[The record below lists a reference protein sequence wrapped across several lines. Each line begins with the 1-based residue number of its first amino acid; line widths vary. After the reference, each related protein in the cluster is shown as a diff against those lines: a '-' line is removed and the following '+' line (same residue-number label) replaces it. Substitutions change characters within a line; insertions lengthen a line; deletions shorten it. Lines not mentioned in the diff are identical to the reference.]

1 MPQSQ
6 IVLDL
11 ETKRTFDE
19 AGGRNPA
26 DLGVTVIGTYSYGT
40 GEYRAFEEKE
50 IAELE
55 QLLSE
60 TSRIIGFNIH
70 RFDFPVLQ
78 PYCKRL
84 DLSDIPSFDLLE
96 ELEKILG
103 HRVSLQSVAR
113 ATLNQGKSGTGLDAI
128 EFYRRG
134 EMEKLKKYCLDD
146 VRLTREV
153 YEFGKKFG
161 HVYYQSKDGTT
172 RLKVEVQWKDP
183 EPSANLSL
191 F

>member
-1 MPQSQ
+1 MPQGQ

-11 ETKRTFDE
+11 ETKRTFNE

-26 DLGVTVIGTYSYGT
+26 DLGITVVGIYFYGT
-40 GEYRAFEEKE
+40 DEYRAFEETDLP
-50 IAELE
+50 ELE
-55 QLLSE
+55 QVLSE
-60 TSRIIGFNIH
+60 TSRVIGFNIR
-70 RFDFPVLQ
+70 RFDFPVLK
-78 PYCKRL
+78 PYLKRI
-84 DLSDIPSFDLLE
+84 DLSKLEILDILE
-96 ELEKILG
+96 ELEKRLG
-103 HRVSLQSVAR
+103 HRVSLQSVAQ
-113 ATLNQGKSGTGLDAI
+113 ATLNRGKSGTGLEAI

-161 HVYYQSKDGTT
+161 HIYYQSKDGTT

-183 EPSANLSL
+183 EPAANLSL